1 MIAKKT
7 IGKIVSAAI
16 IMYLLIVGLV
26 LVLGYDSNISL
37 ADNILRVNIAMV
49 AACAITAVI
58 SLIVGVLIFWIL
70 DDNH

>member
-70 DDNH
+70 DDND

>member
-49 AACAITAVI
+49 ATCAITAVK
-58 SLIVGVLIFWIL
+58 SLIVVLIFWIL
-70 DDNH
+70 DDND